1 MFYELRSLKQLMS
14 TNAFINFLSKLPG
27 LKILSFK
34 KLYKNTGLKKIL
46 AGFGF
51 LFELIKE
58 TILPSIFTALI
69 FWRLFVRLGID
80 NISVKLL
87 SYILIAV
94 IASKISKPAFLIHNE
109 DDYIF
114 LNLFSI
120 NSRVYYL
127 NKTFTNI
134 VISIL
139 ANFPA
144 TYYVFQDLGIALK
157 LAVLN
162 LASMILVNMIYLTY
176 IKKRETLPKSE
187 IRALISALFVILGGL
202 VIFLRIDLNI
212 DDKILNIL
220 AIASA
225 VISIFG
231 IAFILRYK
239 NYPALKR
246 ITANSS
252 GQVVKMSVTTT
263 INEDSSQYLVSDAEE
278 IQNFQNEYKDV
289 DPAKYIDMAFFS
301 RYKKVFK
308 KNLRSNFSGSI
319 AILIIY
325 SIAIKIGII
334 KKPQSFSDISG
345 LAIAFAVGTGY
356 SAALLQMCFR
366 NVDRILLK
374 NKILTEQGLYESL
387 KYRIRM
393 LIKSSFFDLLSVGL
407 GFLILIF
414 LNGLKFEAAEFARIM
429 AAYLAMMASMGL
441 VEIMVYYIFSPYSAE
456 LNVKSPAYKVVRFI
470 SGLVFALFIL
480 KNANILN
487 IEKYIYIAFGVIVLI
502 FLFAKKYFIRTFRL
516 RY

>member
-1 MFYELRSLKQLMS
+1 MR
-14 TNAFINFLSKLPG
+14 
-27 LKILSFK
+27 
-34 KLYKNTGLKKIL
+34 
-46 AGFGF
+46 
-51 LFELIKE
+51 
-58 TILPSIFTALI
+58 
-69 FWRLFVRLGID
+69 VD
-80 NISVKLL
+80 
-87 SYILIAV
+87 
-94 IASKISKPAFLIHNE
+94 
-109 DDYIF
+109 
-114 LNLFSI
+114 LNL
-120 NSRVYYL
+120 
-127 NKTFTNI
+127 
-134 VISIL
+134 
-139 ANFPA
+139 
-144 TYYVFQDLGIALK
+144 
-157 LAVLN
+157 
-162 LASMILVNMIYLTY
+162 
-176 IKKRETLPKSE
+176 
-187 IRALISALFVILGGL
+187 
-202 VIFLRIDLNI
+202 

-231 IAFILRYK
+231 IAFILKYK

-252 GQVVKMSVTTT
+252 GQVVKMSVSTT

-278 IQNFQNEYKDV
+278 IQNFQNKYKDV

-393 LIKSSFFDLLSVGL
+393 LIKASFFDLLSVGL

-414 LNGLKFEAAEFARIM
+414 LNGLKFEPVEFARIM

-456 LNVKSPAYKVVRFI
+456 LSVKSPAYKVVRFI

-487 IEKYIYIAFGVIVLI
+487 IEKYIYIAFGVTVLI

>member
-46 AGFGF
+46 SVFGF

-58 TILPSIFTALI
+58 TIIPSIFTALI

-94 IASKISKPAFLIHNE
+94 IASKISKPTFLIHNE

-127 NKTFTNI
+127 NKIFSNI

-144 TYYVFQDLGIALK
+144 IYYVFQDLGIALK
-157 LAVLN
+157 LSVLN

-202 VIFLRIDLNI
+202 VIFLRIDLNLN
-212 DDKILNIL
+212 DRILNIL
-220 AIASA
+220 AIVSA

-278 IQNFQNEYKDV
+278 IQNFQNKYKDV

-393 LIKSSFFDLLSVGL
+393 LIKASFFDLLSVGL

-414 LNGLKFEAAEFARIM
+414 LNGLKFEPVEFARIM

-487 IEKYIYIAFGVIVLI
+487 IEKYIYIAFGVTVLI

>member
-1 MFYELRSLKQLMS
+1 MS

-80 NISVKLL
+80 NISIKLL

-94 IASKISKPAFLIHNE
+94 IASKISKPTFLIHNE

-127 NKTFTNI
+127 NKIFTNI

-162 LASMILVNMIYLTY
+162 LASMLLVNMIYLNY

-202 VIFLRIDLNI
+202 VIFLRVDLNLN
-212 DDKILNIL
+212 DKILNIL

-225 VISIFG
+225 IISILG
-231 IAFILRYK
+231 IAFILKYK

-252 GQVVKMSVTTT
+252 GQVVKMSVSTA
-263 INEDSSQYLVSDAEE
+263 INEDSSKYLVSDAEE
-278 IQNFQNEYKDV
+278 IQNFQNKYKDV

-301 RYKKVFK
+301 RYRKVFI
-308 KNLRSNFSGSI
+308 KNLRGNFSGSI

-334 KKPQSFSDISG
+334 KKPESFSEISG

-374 NKILTEQGLYESL
+374 NKILTEKGLYESL

-470 SGLVFALFIL
+470 SGLIFALFIL

>member
-1 MFYELRSLKQLMS
+1 MS

-46 AGFGF
+46 SVFGF

-58 TILPSIFTALI
+58 TIIPSIFTALI

-94 IASKISKPAFLIHNE
+94 IASKISKPTFLIHNE

-127 NKTFTNI
+127 NKIFTNI

-144 TYYVFQDLGIALK
+144 IYYVFQDLGIALK

-393 LIKSSFFDLLSVGL
+393 LIKASFFDLLSVGL

-414 LNGLKFEAAEFARIM
+414 LNGLKFEPVEFARIM

-487 IEKYIYIAFGVIVLI
+487 IEKYIYIAFGVTVLI

>member
-1 MFYELRSLKQLMS
+1 
-14 TNAFINFLSKLPG
+14 
-27 LKILSFK
+27 
-34 KLYKNTGLKKIL
+34 
-46 AGFGF
+46 
-51 LFELIKE
+51 
-58 TILPSIFTALI
+58 
-69 FWRLFVRLGID
+69 
-80 NISVKLL
+80 
-87 SYILIAV
+87 
-94 IASKISKPAFLIHNE
+94 
-109 DDYIF
+109 
-114 LNLFSI
+114 
-120 NSRVYYL
+120 
-127 NKTFTNI
+127 
-134 VISIL
+134 
-139 ANFPA
+139 
-144 TYYVFQDLGIALK
+144 
-157 LAVLN
+157 
-162 LASMILVNMIYLTY
+162 MIYLTY

-202 VIFLRIDLNI
+202 VIFLRVDLNL
-212 DDKILNIL
+212 DDRILNIL

-231 IAFILRYK
+231 IVFILKYK

-252 GQVVKMSVTTT
+252 GQVVKMSVSTA

-278 IQNFQNEYKDV
+278 IQNFQNKYKDV

-301 RYKKVFK
+301 RYRKVFK
-308 KNLRSNFSGSI
+308 KNLRGNFSGSI

-334 KKPQSFSDISG
+334 KKPESFSEISG

-487 IEKYIYIAFGVIVLI
+487 IEKYIYIAFGVTVLI

>member
-1 MFYELRSLKQLMS
+1 MS

-46 AGFGF
+46 ASLGF

-80 NISVKLL
+80 NISIKLL

-94 IASKISKPAFLIHNE
+94 IASKISKPTFLIHNE

-127 NKTFTNI
+127 NKIFTNI

-162 LASMILVNMIYLTY
+162 LASMLLVNMIYLTY

-202 VIFLRIDLNI
+202 VIFLRVDLNLN
-212 DDKILNIL
+212 DRILNIL
-220 AIASA
+220 AIVSTI
-225 VISIFG
+225 ISIFG

-278 IQNFQNEYKDV
+278 IQNFQNKYKDA

-334 KKPQSFSDISG
+334 KKPESFSDISG

-393 LIKSSFFDLLSVGL
+393 LIKASFFDLLSVGL

-414 LNGLKFEAAEFARIM
+414 LNGLKFEPIEFARIM

-487 IEKYIYIAFGVIVLI
+487 IEKYIYIAFGVTVLI

>member
-46 AGFGF
+46 AVFGF

-58 TILPSIFTALI
+58 TVIPSIFTALI

-80 NISVKLL
+80 NISVKHL

-94 IASKISKPAFLIHNE
+94 IASKISKPTFLIHNE

-127 NKTFTNI
+127 NKIFTNI

-144 TYYVFQDLGIALK
+144 TYYVFQDLGIAIK
-157 LAVLN
+157 LSVLN
-162 LASMILVNMIYLTY
+162 LASMLLVNMIYLTY
-176 IKKRETLPKSE
+176 IKKRETLPKPE
-187 IRALISALFVILGGL
+187 IRALISAIFVILGGL
-202 VIFLRIDLNI
+202 VIFFRIDLNLN
-212 DDKILNIL
+212 DRILNIL
-220 AIASA
+220 ATVSA
-225 VISIFG
+225 IISILG
-231 IAFILRYK
+231 IAFILKYK

-252 GQVVKMSVTTT
+252 GQVVKMSVRTA
-263 INEDSSQYLVSDAEE
+263 INEDSSQYLVSDAEK
-278 IQNFQNEYKDV
+278 IKNFQNKYKNV

-301 RYKKVFK
+301 RYKKVFI
-308 KNLRSNFSGSI
+308 KNIRSNFSGSI

-334 KKPQSFSDISG
+334 KKPESFSDISG

-356 SAALLQMCFR
+356 SGALLQMCFR

-374 NKILTEQGLYESL
+374 NKILTEKGLYESL

-414 LNGLKFEAAEFARIM
+414 LNGLKFEPVEFARIM

-487 IEKYIYIAFGVIVLI
+487 IEKYIYIAFGVTVLI

>member
-46 AGFGF
+46 AVFGF

-58 TILPSIFTALI
+58 TVIPSIFTALI

-94 IASKISKPAFLIHNE
+94 IASKISKPTFLIHNE

-127 NKTFTNI
+127 NKIFSNI

-162 LASMILVNMIYLTY
+162 LASMLLVNMIYLTY

-202 VIFLRIDLNI
+202 VIFLRIDLNL
-212 DDKILNIL
+212 DEKILNIL
-220 AIASA
+220 AIAFA

-231 IAFILRYK
+231 IAFILKYK
-239 NYPALKR
+239 NYPTLKR

-252 GQVVKMSVTTT
+252 GQVVKMSVSTT
-263 INEDSSQYLVSDAEE
+263 INEDSSKYLVSDAEK
-278 IQNFQNEYKDV
+278 IQNFQNKYKDA
-289 DPAKYIDMAFFS
+289 DPAKYIDMAFFT
-301 RYKKVFK
+301 RYKKVFN

-334 KKPQSFSDISG
+334 KKPESFSDISG

-374 NKILTEQGLYESL
+374 NKILTEKGLYESL

-414 LNGLKFEAAEFARIM
+414 LNGLKFEPVEFARIM

-456 LNVKSPAYKVVRFI
+456 LNVKSPAYKVVRFV

>member
-1 MFYELRSLKQLMS
+1 MS

-94 IASKISKPAFLIHNE
+94 IASKISKPTFLIHNE

-127 NKTFTNI
+127 NKIFTNI

-144 TYYVFQDLGIALK
+144 TYYVFQDLEIALK

-162 LASMILVNMIYLTY
+162 LASMLLVNMIYLTY

-202 VIFLRIDLNI
+202 VIFLRVDLNLN
-212 DDKILNIL
+212 DKILNIL

-231 IAFILRYK
+231 IVFILKYK

-252 GQVVKMSVTTT
+252 GQVVKMSVSTA

-278 IQNFQNEYKDV
+278 IQNFQNKYKDV

-301 RYKKVFK
+301 RYRKVFI
-308 KNLRSNFSGSI
+308 KNLRGNFSGSI

-334 KKPQSFSDISG
+334 KKPESFSDISG

-374 NKILTEQGLYESL
+374 NKILTEKGLYESL

-414 LNGLKFEAAEFARIM
+414 LNGLKFEPVEFVRIM

-487 IEKYIYIAFGVIVLI
+487 IEKYIYIAFGVTVLI

>member
-1 MFYELRSLKQLMS
+1 MS

-27 LKILSFK
+27 LKILSLK

-46 AGFGF
+46 SGFGF

-94 IASKISKPAFLIHNE
+94 IASKISKPTFLIHNE

-162 LASMILVNMIYLTY
+162 LASMLLVNMIYLTY

-187 IRALISALFVILGGL
+187 IRALISAIFVILGGL
-202 VIFLRIDLNI
+202 VIFLRIDLNL

-231 IAFILRYK
+231 IAFILKYK

-252 GQVVKMSVTTT
+252 GQVVKMSVSTT

-278 IQNFQNEYKDV
+278 IQNFQNKYKDA
-289 DPAKYIDMAFFS
+289 DPAKYIDMAFFT
-301 RYKKVFK
+301 RYKKVFN

-334 KKPQSFSDISG
+334 KKPESFSDISG

-374 NKILTEQGLYESL
+374 NKILTEKGLYESL
-387 KYRIRM
+387 KYRIRI

-414 LNGLKFEAAEFARIM
+414 LNGLKFEATEFARIM
-429 AAYLAMMASMGL
+429 AAYLAMMASMGI

-456 LNVKSPAYKVVRFI
+456 LNVKSPAYKVVRFV

-487 IEKYIYIAFGVIVLI
+487 IEKYIYIAFGVTVLI

>member
-1 MFYELRSLKQLMS
+1 MS

-46 AGFGF
+46 SVFGF

-80 NISVKLL
+80 NISIKLL

-94 IASKISKPAFLIHNE
+94 IASKISKPTFLIHNE

-127 NKTFTNI
+127 NKIFSNI

-162 LASMILVNMIYLTY
+162 LASMLIVNMIYLTY

-202 VIFLRIDLNI
+202 VIFLRVDLNL

-220 AIASA
+220 AIVSA
-225 VISIFG
+225 IISIFG

-278 IQNFQNEYKDV
+278 IQNFQNKYKDV

-393 LIKSSFFDLLSVGL
+393 LIKASFFDLLSVGL

-414 LNGLKFEAAEFARIM
+414 LNGLKFEPIEFARIM

-487 IEKYIYIAFGVIVLI
+487 IEKYIYIAFGVTVLI

>member
-1 MFYELRSLKQLMS
+1 MS

-34 KLYKNTGLKKIL
+34 KLYRNTGLKKIL

-94 IASKISKPAFLIHNE
+94 IASKISKPTFLIHNE

-127 NKTFTNI
+127 NKIFTNI

-162 LASMILVNMIYLTY
+162 LASMLLVNMIYLTY

-187 IRALISALFVILGGL
+187 IRALISAIFVILGGL
-202 VIFLRIDLNI
+202 VIFLRVDLNLN
-212 DDKILNIL
+212 DKILNIL
-220 AIASA
+220 SIASA
-225 VISIFG
+225 IISIFG

-252 GQVVKMSVTTT
+252 GQVVKMSVSTA

-278 IQNFQNEYKDV
+278 IQNFQNKYKDV

-301 RYKKVFK
+301 RYRKVFI
-308 KNLRSNFSGSI
+308 KNLRGNFSGSI

-334 KKPQSFSDISG
+334 KKPESFSDISG

-374 NKILTEQGLYESL
+374 NKILTEKGLYESL

-414 LNGLKFEAAEFARIM
+414 LNGLKFEPVEFVRIM

-480 KNANILN
+480 KNSNILN
-487 IEKYIYIAFGVIVLI
+487 IEKYIYIAFGVTVLI

>member
-1 MFYELRSLKQLMS
+1 MS

-80 NISVKLL
+80 NISIKLL

-94 IASKISKPAFLIHNE
+94 IASKISKPTFLIHNE

-127 NKTFTNI
+127 NKIFTNI

-162 LASMILVNMIYLTY
+162 LASMLLVNMIYLTY

-202 VIFLRIDLNI
+202 VIFFRIDLNL
-212 DDKILNIL
+212 DDRILNIL

-225 VISIFG
+225 IISILG
-231 IAFILRYK
+231 IAFILKYK

-252 GQVVKMSVTTT
+252 GQVVKMSVSTA

-278 IQNFQNEYKDV
+278 IQNFQNKYKDV

-301 RYKKVFK
+301 RYRKVFI
-308 KNLRSNFSGSI
+308 KNLRGNFSGSI

-334 KKPQSFSDISG
+334 KKPESFSEISG

-374 NKILTEQGLYESL
+374 NKILTEKGLYESL

-441 VEIMVYYIFSPYSAE
+441 VEIMVYYILSPYSAE

>member
-1 MFYELRSLKQLMS
+1 MS

-34 KLYKNTGLKKIL
+34 KLYRNTGLKKIL
-46 AGFGF
+46 SVFGF

-80 NISVKLL
+80 NISIKLL

-94 IASKISKPAFLIHNE
+94 IASKISKPTFLIHNE

-127 NKTFTNI
+127 NKIFSNI

-162 LASMILVNMIYLTY
+162 LASMLIVNMIYLTY

-202 VIFLRIDLNI
+202 VIFLRVDLNL

-220 AIASA
+220 AIVSA
-225 VISIFG
+225 IISIFG

-278 IQNFQNEYKDV
+278 IQNFQNKYKDV

-393 LIKSSFFDLLSVGL
+393 LIKASFFDLLSVGL

-414 LNGLKFEAAEFARIM
+414 LNGLKFEPIEFARIM

-487 IEKYIYIAFGVIVLI
+487 IEKYIYIAFGVTVLI

>member
-1 MFYELRSLKQLMS
+1 MS

-27 LKILSFK
+27 FKILSFK

-46 AGFGF
+46 AVFGF

-58 TILPSIFTALI
+58 TVIPSIFTALI

-94 IASKISKPAFLIHNE
+94 IASKISKSTFLIHNE

-127 NKTFTNI
+127 NKIFSNI

-162 LASMILVNMIYLTY
+162 LASMLIVNMIYLTY

-202 VIFLRIDLNI
+202 VIFLRVDLNL

-220 AIASA
+220 AIVSA
-225 VISIFG
+225 IISIFG

-278 IQNFQNEYKDV
+278 IQNFQNKYKDV

-301 RYKKVFK
+301 RYRKVFK

-393 LIKSSFFDLLSVGL
+393 LIKASFFDLLSVGL

-414 LNGLKFEAAEFARIM
+414 LNGLKFEPVEFARIM

-487 IEKYIYIAFGVIVLI
+487 IEKYIYIAFGVTVLI

>member
-1 MFYELRSLKQLMS
+1 MS

-46 AGFGF
+46 SVFGF

-80 NISVKLL
+80 NISIKLL

-94 IASKISKPAFLIHNE
+94 IASKISKPTFLIHNE

-127 NKTFTNI
+127 NKIFSNI

-162 LASMILVNMIYLTY
+162 LASMLIVNIIYLTY

-187 IRALISALFVILGGL
+187 IRALISAIFVILGGL
-202 VIFLRIDLNI
+202 VIFLRIDLNLNNR
-212 DDKILNIL
+212 ILSIL
-220 AIASA
+220 AIVSA
-225 VISIFG
+225 IISIFG
-231 IAFILRYK
+231 IAFILKYK

-278 IQNFQNEYKDV
+278 IQNFQNKYKDV

-393 LIKSSFFDLLSVGL
+393 LIKASFFDLLSVGL

-414 LNGLKFEAAEFARIM
+414 LNGLKFEPVEFARIM

-487 IEKYIYIAFGVIVLI
+487 IEKYIYIAFGVTVLI

>member
-1 MFYELRSLKQLMS
+1 MS

-46 AGFGF
+46 SVFGF

-58 TILPSIFTALI
+58 TVIPSIFTALI

-94 IASKISKPAFLIHNE
+94 IASKISKPTFLIHNE

-127 NKTFTNI
+127 NKIFTNI

-162 LASMILVNMIYLTY
+162 LASMLLVNMIYLTY

-202 VIFLRIDLNI
+202 VIFLRVDLNLNDI
-212 DDKILNIL
+212 ILNIL
-220 AIASA
+220 AIVSA
-225 VISIFG
+225 IISIFG
-231 IAFILRYK
+231 IAFILKYK

-252 GQVVKMSVTTT
+252 GQVVKMSVSTT

-278 IQNFQNEYKDV
+278 IQNFQNKYKDA
-289 DPAKYIDMAFFS
+289 DPAKYIDMAFFT
-301 RYKKVFK
+301 RYKKVFN

-334 KKPQSFSDISG
+334 KKPESFSDISG

-374 NKILTEQGLYESL
+374 NKILTEKGLYESL

-414 LNGLKFEAAEFARIM
+414 LNGLKFEPIEFARIM

-487 IEKYIYIAFGVIVLI
+487 IEKYIYIAFGVTVLI

>member
-1 MFYELRSLKQLMS
+1 MS

-46 AGFGF
+46 SVFGF

-58 TILPSIFTALI
+58 TVIPSIFTALI

-80 NISVKLL
+80 NISIKLL

-94 IASKISKPAFLIHNE
+94 IASKISKPTFLIHNE

-127 NKTFTNI
+127 NKIFTNI

-162 LASMILVNMIYLTY
+162 LASMLLVNMIYLTY

-202 VIFLRIDLNI
+202 VIFLRVDLNL
-212 DDKILNIL
+212 DDRILNIL
-220 AIASA
+220 AIVSA
-225 VISIFG
+225 IISIFG

-252 GQVVKMSVTTT
+252 GQVVKMSVSTA
-263 INEDSSQYLVSDAEE
+263 IDEDSSKYLVSDAEE
-278 IQNFQNEYKDV
+278 IQNFQNKYKDV

-301 RYKKVFK
+301 RYRKVFK
-308 KNLRSNFSGSI
+308 KNLMGNFSGSI

-334 KKPQSFSDISG
+334 KKPESFSDISG

-374 NKILTEQGLYESL
+374 NKILTEKGLYESL

-480 KNANILN
+480 KNSNILN

>member
-1 MFYELRSLKQLMS
+1 MS

-27 LKILSFK
+27 LKNLSFK

-80 NISVKLL
+80 NISIKLL

-94 IASKISKPAFLIHNE
+94 IASKISKPTFLIHNE

-127 NKTFTNI
+127 NKIFTNI

-162 LASMILVNMIYLTY
+162 LASMLLVNMIYLNY

-202 VIFLRIDLNI
+202 VIFLRVDLNLN
-212 DDKILNIL
+212 DKILNIL

-225 VISIFG
+225 VISILG
-231 IAFILRYK
+231 IAFILKYK

-252 GQVVKMSVTTT
+252 GQVVKMSVSTA
-263 INEDSSQYLVSDAEE
+263 INEDSSKYLVSDAEE
-278 IQNFQNEYKDV
+278 IQNFQNKYKDV

-301 RYKKVFK
+301 RYRKVFI
-308 KNLRSNFSGSI
+308 KNLRGNFSGSI

-334 KKPQSFSDISG
+334 KKPESFSEISG

-374 NKILTEQGLYESL
+374 NKILTEKGLYESL

-441 VEIMVYYIFSPYSAE
+441 VEIMVYYILSPYSAE

-487 IEKYIYIAFGVIVLI
+487 IEKYIYIAFGVTVLI

>member
-1 MFYELRSLKQLMS
+1 MS

-46 AGFGF
+46 SVFGF

-58 TILPSIFTALI
+58 TIIPSIFTALI

-94 IASKISKPAFLIHNE
+94 IASKISKPTFLIHNE

-127 NKTFTNI
+127 NKIFSNI

-144 TYYVFQDLGIALK
+144 IYYVFQDLGIALK
-157 LAVLN
+157 LSVLN

-202 VIFLRIDLNI
+202 VIFLRIDLNLN
-212 DDKILNIL
+212 DRILNIL
-220 AIASA
+220 AIVSA

-278 IQNFQNEYKDV
+278 IQNFQNKYKDV

-393 LIKSSFFDLLSVGL
+393 LIKASFFDLLSVGL

-414 LNGLKFEAAEFARIM
+414 LNGLKFEPVEFARIM

-487 IEKYIYIAFGVIVLI
+487 IEKYIYIAFGVTVLI

>member
-1 MFYELRSLKQLMS
+1 MS

-58 TILPSIFTALI
+58 TVIPSIFTALI

-94 IASKISKPAFLIHNE
+94 IASKISKPTFLIHNE

-127 NKTFTNI
+127 NKIFTNI

-144 TYYVFQDLGIALK
+144 TYYVFQDLEIALK

-162 LASMILVNMIYLTY
+162 LASMLLVNMIYLTY

-202 VIFLRIDLNI
+202 VIFLRVDLNLN
-212 DDKILNIL
+212 DKILNIL
-220 AIASA
+220 AIVSA
-225 VISIFG
+225 IISIFG

-278 IQNFQNEYKDV
+278 IQNFQNKYKDV
-289 DPAKYIDMAFFS
+289 DPAKYIDMAFFT

-334 KKPQSFSDISG
+334 KKPESFSDISG

-487 IEKYIYIAFGVIVLI
+487 IEKYIYIAFGVTVLI

>member
-1 MFYELRSLKQLMS
+1 MS

-80 NISVKLL
+80 NISIKLL

-94 IASKISKPAFLIHNE
+94 IASKISKPTFLIHNE

-127 NKTFTNI
+127 NKIFTNI

-162 LASMILVNMIYLTY
+162 LASMLLVNMIYLNY

-202 VIFLRIDLNI
+202 VIFLRVDLNLN
-212 DDKILNIL
+212 DKILNIL

-225 VISIFG
+225 VISILG
-231 IAFILRYK
+231 IAFILKYK

-252 GQVVKMSVTTT
+252 GQVVKMSVSTA
-263 INEDSSQYLVSDAEE
+263 INEDSSKYLVSDAEE
-278 IQNFQNEYKDV
+278 IQNFQNKYKDV

-301 RYKKVFK
+301 RYRKVFI
-308 KNLRSNFSGSI
+308 KNLRGNFSGGI

-334 KKPQSFSDISG
+334 KKPESFSEISG

-414 LNGLKFEAAEFARIM
+414 LNGLKFEPIEFARIM

-487 IEKYIYIAFGVIVLI
+487 IEKYIYIAFGVTVLI

>member
-1 MFYELRSLKQLMS
+1 MS

-46 AGFGF
+46 AVFGF

-58 TILPSIFTALI
+58 TVIPSIFTALI

-80 NISVKLL
+80 NISIKLL

-94 IASKISKPAFLIHNE
+94 IASKISKPTFLIHNE

-127 NKTFTNI
+127 NKIFTNI

-162 LASMILVNMIYLTY
+162 LASMLLVNMIYLTY

-187 IRALISALFVILGGL
+187 IRALISAIFVILGGL
-202 VIFLRIDLNI
+202 VIFFRVDLNL

-220 AIASA
+220 AIVSA
-225 VISIFG
+225 IISIFG

-252 GQVVKMSVTTT
+252 GQVVKMSVSTA
-263 INEDSSQYLVSDAEE
+263 INEDSSKYLVSDAEE
-278 IQNFQNEYKDV
+278 IQNFQNKYKDV

-301 RYKKVFK
+301 RYRKVFI
-308 KNLRSNFSGSI
+308 KNLRGNFSGSI

-334 KKPQSFSDISG
+334 KKPESFSDISG

-374 NKILTEQGLYESL
+374 NKILTEKGLYESL

-487 IEKYIYIAFGVIVLI
+487 IEKYIYIAFGVTVLI

>member
-1 MFYELRSLKQLMS
+1 MS

>member
-80 NISVKLL
+80 NISIKLL

-94 IASKISKPAFLIHNE
+94 IASKISKPTFLIHNE

-127 NKTFTNI
+127 NKIFTNI

-162 LASMILVNMIYLTY
+162 LASMLLVNMIYLNY

-202 VIFLRIDLNI
+202 VIFLRVDLNLN
-212 DDKILNIL
+212 DKILNIL

-225 VISIFG
+225 VISILG
-231 IAFILRYK
+231 IAFILKYK

-252 GQVVKMSVTTT
+252 GQVVKMSVSTA
-263 INEDSSQYLVSDAEE
+263 INEDSSKYLVSDAEE
-278 IQNFQNEYKDV
+278 IQNFQNKYKDV

-301 RYKKVFK
+301 RYRKVFI
-308 KNLRSNFSGSI
+308 KNLRGNFSGSI

-334 KKPQSFSDISG
+334 KKPESFSEISG

-414 LNGLKFEAAEFARIM
+414 LNGLKFEPVEFVRIM

-480 KNANILN
+480 KNSNILN
-487 IEKYIYIAFGVIVLI
+487 IEKYIYIAFGVTVLI

>member
-1 MFYELRSLKQLMS
+1 MS

-69 FWRLFVRLGID
+69 FWCLFVRLGID

-94 IASKISKPAFLIHNE
+94 IASKISKPTFLIHNE

-127 NKTFTNI
+127 NKIFTNI

-162 LASMILVNMIYLTY
+162 LASMLLVNMIYLTY

-202 VIFLRIDLNI
+202 VIFLRVDLNLN
-212 DDKILNIL
+212 DKILNIL
-220 AIASA
+220 SIASA
-225 VISIFG
+225 IISIFG
-231 IAFILRYK
+231 IAFILKYK

-252 GQVVKMSVTTT
+252 GQVVKMSVSTA
-263 INEDSSQYLVSDAEE
+263 IDEDSSKYLVSDAEE
-278 IQNFQNEYKDV
+278 IQNFQNKYKDV

-301 RYKKVFK
+301 RYRKVFI
-308 KNLRSNFSGSI
+308 KNLRGNFSGSI

-334 KKPQSFSDISG
+334 KKPESFSEISG

-374 NKILTEQGLYESL
+374 NKILTEKGLYESL

-414 LNGLKFEAAEFARIM
+414 LNGLKFEPVEFARIM

-487 IEKYIYIAFGVIVLI
+487 IEKYIYIAFGVTVLI

>member
-1 MFYELRSLKQLMS
+1 MS

-27 LKILSFK
+27 LKNLSFK

-80 NISVKLL
+80 NISIKLL

-94 IASKISKPAFLIHNE
+94 IASKISKPTFLIHNE

-127 NKTFTNI
+127 NKIFTNI

-162 LASMILVNMIYLTY
+162 LASMLLVNMIYLNY

-187 IRALISALFVILGGL
+187 IRALILALFVILGGL
-202 VIFLRIDLNI
+202 VIFLRVDLNLN
-212 DDKILNIL
+212 DKILNIL

-225 VISIFG
+225 VISILG
-231 IAFILRYK
+231 IAFILKYK

-252 GQVVKMSVTTT
+252 GQVVKMSVSTA
-263 INEDSSQYLVSDAEE
+263 INEDSSKYLVSDAEE
-278 IQNFQNEYKDV
+278 IQNFQNKYKDV

-301 RYKKVFK
+301 RYRKVFI
-308 KNLRSNFSGSI
+308 KNLRGNFSGSI

-334 KKPQSFSDISG
+334 KKPESFSEISG

-374 NKILTEQGLYESL
+374 NKILTEKGLYESL

-441 VEIMVYYIFSPYSAE
+441 VEIMVYYILSPYSAE

-487 IEKYIYIAFGVIVLI
+487 IEKYIYIAFGVTVLI

>member
-1 MFYELRSLKQLMS
+1 MS

-46 AGFGF
+46 SVFGF

-80 NISVKLL
+80 NISIKLL

-94 IASKISKPAFLIHNE
+94 IASKISKPTFLIHNE

-127 NKTFTNI
+127 NKIFSNI

-162 LASMILVNMIYLTY
+162 LASMLIVNMIYLTY

-202 VIFLRIDLNI
+202 VIFLRVDLDIDY
-212 DDKILNIL
+212 KVLNIL
-220 AIASA
+220 AIVSA
-225 VISIFG
+225 IISIFG

-278 IQNFQNEYKDV
+278 IQNFQNKYKDV

-393 LIKSSFFDLLSVGL
+393 LIKASFFDLLSVGL

-414 LNGLKFEAAEFARIM
+414 LNGLKFEPIEFARIM

-487 IEKYIYIAFGVIVLI
+487 IEKYIYIAFGVTVLI

>member
-1 MFYELRSLKQLMS
+1 MS

-46 AGFGF
+46 SVFGF

-58 TILPSIFTALI
+58 TIIPSIFTALI

-94 IASKISKPAFLIHNE
+94 IASKISKPTFLIHNE

-127 NKTFTNI
+127 NKIFTNI

-144 TYYVFQDLGIALK
+144 IYYVFQDLGIALK

-202 VIFLRIDLNI
+202 VIFLRIDLNLN
-212 DDKILNIL
+212 DRILNIL
-220 AIASA
+220 AIVSA

-393 LIKSSFFDLLSVGL
+393 LIKASFFDLLSVGL

-414 LNGLKFEAAEFARIM
+414 LNGLKFEPVEFARIM

-487 IEKYIYIAFGVIVLI
+487 IEKYIYIAFGVTVLI

>member
-1 MFYELRSLKQLMS
+1 MS

-34 KLYKNTGLKKIL
+34 KLYRNTGLKKIL
-46 AGFGF
+46 SVFGF

-94 IASKISKPAFLIHNE
+94 IASKISKPTFLIHNE

-127 NKTFTNI
+127 NKIFTNI

-162 LASMILVNMIYLTY
+162 LASMLIVNMIYLTY

-202 VIFLRIDLNI
+202 VIFLRVDLNL

-231 IAFILRYK
+231 IAFILKYK

-252 GQVVKMSVTTT
+252 GQVVKMSVSTT

-374 NKILTEQGLYESL
+374 NKILTEKGLYESL

-393 LIKSSFFDLLSVGL
+393 LIKASFFDLLSVGL

-414 LNGLKFEAAEFARIM
+414 LNGLKFEPVEFARIM

>member
-1 MFYELRSLKQLMS
+1 MS

-34 KLYKNTGLKKIL
+34 KLYKNTRLKKIL
-46 AGFGF
+46 ASLGF

-58 TILPSIFTALI
+58 AILPSIFTALI

-94 IASKISKPAFLIHNE
+94 IASKITKPTFLIHNE

-127 NKTFTNI
+127 NKIFTNI

-162 LASMILVNMIYLTY
+162 LASMLIVNMIYLTY

-187 IRALISALFVILGGL
+187 IRALISAIFVILGGL
-202 VIFLRIDLNI
+202 VIFLRIDLNLN
-212 DDKILNIL
+212 DRILNIL
-220 AIASA
+220 AIVSA
-225 VISIFG
+225 IISIFG

-252 GQVVKMSVTTT
+252 GQVVKMSVSTT

-393 LIKSSFFDLLSVGL
+393 LIKASFFDLLSVGL

-487 IEKYIYIAFGVIVLI
+487 IEKYIYIAFGVTVLI

>member
-1 MFYELRSLKQLMS
+1 MS

-46 AGFGF
+46 SVFGF

-58 TILPSIFTALI
+58 TVIPSIFTALI

-80 NISVKLL
+80 NISIKLL

-94 IASKISKPAFLIHNE
+94 IASKISKPTFLIHNE

-127 NKTFTNI
+127 NKIFSNI

-162 LASMILVNMIYLTY
+162 LASMLLVNMIYLNY

-202 VIFLRIDLNI
+202 VIFFRIDLNL
-212 DDKILNIL
+212 DDRILNIL

-225 VISIFG
+225 IISILG
-231 IAFILRYK
+231 IAFILKYK

-252 GQVVKMSVTTT
+252 GQVVKMSVSTA

-278 IQNFQNEYKDV
+278 IQNFQNKYKDV

-301 RYKKVFK
+301 RYRKVFI
-308 KNLRSNFSGSI
+308 KNLRGNFSGSI

-334 KKPQSFSDISG
+334 KKPESFSEISG

-374 NKILTEQGLYESL
+374 NKILTEKGLYESL

-441 VEIMVYYIFSPYSAE
+441 VEIMVYYILSPYSAE

>member
-1 MFYELRSLKQLMS
+1 MS

-46 AGFGF
+46 ASLGF

-58 TILPSIFTALI
+58 TIIPSIFTALI

-94 IASKISKPAFLIHNE
+94 IASKISKPTFLIHNE

-127 NKTFTNI
+127 NKIFTNI

-202 VIFLRIDLNI
+202 VIFLRIDLNLNNR
-212 DDKILNIL
+212 ILSIL
-220 AIASA
+220 AIVSA
-225 VISIFG
+225 IISIFG
-231 IAFILRYK
+231 IAFILKYK

-278 IQNFQNEYKDV
+278 IQNFQNKYKDV

-325 SIAIKIGII
+325 SIAMEIGII

-356 SAALLQMCFR
+356 SAGLLRMCFR

-393 LIKSSFFDLLSVGL
+393 LIKASFFDLLSVGL

-414 LNGLKFEAAEFARIM
+414 LNGLKFEPIEFARIM

-487 IEKYIYIAFGVIVLI
+487 IEKYIYIAFGVTVLI

>member
-34 KLYKNTGLKKIL
+34 KLYRNTGLKKIL
-46 AGFGF
+46 ACFGF

-80 NISVKLL
+80 NISIKLL

-94 IASKISKPAFLIHNE
+94 IASKISKPTFLIHNE

-127 NKTFTNI
+127 NKIFTNI

-162 LASMILVNMIYLTY
+162 LASMLLVNMIYLTY

-202 VIFLRIDLNI
+202 VIFFRVDLNL

-225 VISIFG
+225 VIAIFG
-231 IAFILRYK
+231 IAFILKYK

-252 GQVVKMSVTTT
+252 GQVVKMSVSTA
-263 INEDSSQYLVSDAEE
+263 INEDSSKYLVSDAEE
-278 IQNFQNEYKDV
+278 IQNFQNKYKDV

-301 RYKKVFK
+301 RYRKVFI
-308 KNLRSNFSGSI
+308 KNLMGNFSGSI

-334 KKPQSFSDISG
+334 KKPESFSEISG

>member
-1 MFYELRSLKQLMS
+1 MS

-80 NISVKLL
+80 NISIKLL

-94 IASKISKPAFLIHNE
+94 IASKISKPTFLIHNE

-127 NKTFTNI
+127 NKIFTNI

-162 LASMILVNMIYLTY
+162 LASMLLVNMIYLNY

-202 VIFLRIDLNI
+202 VIFLRVDLNLN
-212 DDKILNIL
+212 DKILNIL

-225 VISIFG
+225 VISILG
-231 IAFILRYK
+231 IAFILKYK

-252 GQVVKMSVTTT
+252 GQVVKMSVSTA
-263 INEDSSQYLVSDAEE
+263 INEDSSKYLVSDAEE
-278 IQNFQNEYKDV
+278 IQNFQNKYKDV

-301 RYKKVFK
+301 RYRKVFI
-308 KNLRSNFSGSI
+308 KNLRGNFSGSI

-334 KKPQSFSDISG
+334 KKPESFSEISG

-414 LNGLKFEAAEFARIM
+414 LNGLKFEPIEFARIM

-487 IEKYIYIAFGVIVLI
+487 IEKYIYIAFGVTVLI

>member
-1 MFYELRSLKQLMS
+1 MS

-80 NISVKLL
+80 NISIKLL

-94 IASKISKPAFLIHNE
+94 IASKISKPTFLIHNE

-127 NKTFTNI
+127 NKIFTNI

-162 LASMILVNMIYLTY
+162 LASMLLVNMIYLTY

-202 VIFLRIDLNI
+202 VIFLRVDLNLN
-212 DDKILNIL
+212 DKILNIL

-225 VISIFG
+225 IISILG
-231 IAFILRYK
+231 IAFILKYK

-252 GQVVKMSVTTT
+252 GQVVKMSVSTA
-263 INEDSSQYLVSDAEE
+263 INEDSSKYLVSDAEE
-278 IQNFQNEYKDV
+278 IQNFQNKYKDV

-301 RYKKVFK
+301 RYRKVFI
-308 KNLRSNFSGSI
+308 KNLRGNFSGSI

-334 KKPQSFSDISG
+334 KKPESFSEISG
-345 LAIAFAVGTGY
+345 LATAFAVGTGY

-374 NKILTEQGLYESL
+374 NKILTEKGLYESL

-441 VEIMVYYIFSPYSAE
+441 VEIMVYYILSPYSAE

-487 IEKYIYIAFGVIVLI
+487 IEKYIYIAFGVTVLI
-502 FLFAKKYFIRTFRL
+502 FLFVKKYFIRTFRL

>member
-1 MFYELRSLKQLMS
+1 MS

-80 NISVKLL
+80 NISIKLL

-94 IASKISKPAFLIHNE
+94 IASKISKPTFLIHNE

-127 NKTFTNI
+127 NKIFSNI

-144 TYYVFQDLGIALK
+144 IYYVFQDLGIALK

-162 LASMILVNMIYLTY
+162 LASMLLVNMIYLTY

-202 VIFLRIDLNI
+202 VIFLRVDLNL

-231 IAFILRYK
+231 IAFILKYK

-252 GQVVKMSVTTT
+252 GQVVKMSVSTT

-278 IQNFQNEYKDV
+278 IQNFQNKYKDV

-308 KNLRSNFSGSI
+308 KNLRSNFFFFF

-393 LIKSSFFDLLSVGL
+393 LIKASFFDLLSVGL

-414 LNGLKFEAAEFARIM
+414 LNGLKFEPIEFARIM

-487 IEKYIYIAFGVIVLI
+487 IEKYIYIAFGVTVLI

>member
-27 LKILSFK
+27 LKNLSFK

-94 IASKISKPAFLIHNE
+94 IASKISKPTFLIHNE

-127 NKTFTNI
+127 NKIFTNI

-162 LASMILVNMIYLTY
+162 LASMLLVNMIYLNY

-202 VIFLRIDLNI
+202 VIFLRVDLNLN
-212 DDKILNIL
+212 DKILNIL

-225 VISIFG
+225 VISILG
-231 IAFILRYK
+231 IAFILKYK

-252 GQVVKMSVTTT
+252 GQVVKMSVSTA
-263 INEDSSQYLVSDAEE
+263 INEDSSKYLVSDAEE
-278 IQNFQNEYKDV
+278 IQNFQNKYKDV

-301 RYKKVFK
+301 RYRKVFI
-308 KNLRSNFSGSI
+308 KNLRGNFSGSI

-334 KKPQSFSDISG
+334 KKPESFSDISG

-374 NKILTEQGLYESL
+374 NKILTEKGLYESL

-414 LNGLKFEAAEFARIM
+414 LNGLKFETAEFARIM

-487 IEKYIYIAFGVIVLI
+487 IEKYIYIAFGVTVLI

>member
-1 MFYELRSLKQLMS
+1 MS

-46 AGFGF
+46 ASLVF

-58 TILPSIFTALI
+58 AILPSIFTALI

-94 IASKISKPAFLIHNE
+94 IASKVSKPTFLIHNE

-127 NKTFTNI
+127 NKIFTNI

-162 LASMILVNMIYLTY
+162 LASMLLVNMIYLTY

-202 VIFLRIDLNI
+202 VIFLRVDLNLN
-212 DDKILNIL
+212 DRILDIL

-225 VISIFG
+225 ITSIFG

-374 NKILTEQGLYESL
+374 NKILTEKGLYESL